1 MNALAELVRVLGVQF
16 DENDALRLRLDA
28 LACELADRLKYPT
41 RRGTD
46 RGGEEAGTERQAL
59 PFLAVDRH
67 FLESVRSVARV
78 GVLRILDGRSQRT
91 YTGTGW
97 LVTSDLALTCAHV
110 MTARC
115 FEDWEITEGDLGRQV
130 KNAIFLFDFEQPGS
144 GIEYGVD
151 RLEDLDP
158 ETDYALLR
166 LKDRPDAPLVRR
178 GFLVLDTDAPLNLQT
193 RLLVPQHP
201 GGEPMR
207 RADGFYQKAAA
218 TAARFFHDV
227 PTGPG
232 ASGAPLFNMSTVRV
246 VAIHRGEN
254 LEVNLREGIPIR
266 AVLEALRVRK
276 PDLYD
281 VIMEAQAIRR
291 GG

>member
-1 MNALAELVRVLGVQF
+1 M
-16 DENDALRLRLDA
+16 
-28 LACELADRLKYPT
+28 
-41 RRGTD
+41 
-46 RGGEEAGTERQAL
+46 
-59 PFLAVDRH
+59 
-67 FLESVRSVARV
+67 
-78 GVLRILDGRSQRT
+78 
-91 YTGTGW
+91 
-97 LVTSDLALTCAHV
+97 
-110 MTARC
+110 
-115 FEDWEITEGDLGRQV
+115 
-130 KNAIFLFDFEQPGS
+130 
-144 GIEYGVD
+144 
-151 RLEDLDP
+151 
-158 ETDYALLR
+158 
-166 LKDRPDAPLVRR
+166 KDRPDAPLVRR

-266 AVLEALRVRK
+266 AVLEA
-276 PDLYD
+276 PGS
-281 VIMEAQAIRR
+281 EARPL
-291 GG
+291 